1 MTVLGLYSKTYFLQ
15 MERREI
21 ANNRV
26 KLNKFCWKNLY
37 GGRVQVEYLATLRP
51 PVVFELFVLQIDRI

>member
-1 MTVLGLYSKTYFLQ
+1 